1 VQSRGR
7 RSFPAYSGAN
17 PGHCP
22 PSLDIGNAPPHFR
35 DDAPLGFETAVD
47 LYLVDMRVFGR
58 LTSERSRAE
67 YRRTL
72 RRHAEDA
79 EGRGPSATTC
89 DDVKATLRRWTHP
102 NTQRR
107 MRSMLVS
114 FYDWLV
120 EEGLRP
126 DNRARQIRSPRGRES
141 HVRTL
146 TLEEVRRFLA
156 AARGRTERRVAY
168 LGVCAG
174 LRRNELRQLR
184 GRHFARERWILVS
197 GDIAK
202 GHRERW
208 VPVMADLE
216 PVVREIRET
225 TPPEHFVLPATR
237 WVAGERG
244 LVPVECPELPCDVK
258 TIWRTVRRIG
268 RRAGI
273 GVAVHPHLLRHAF
286 ASHVTRLAGLHVAQ
300 AMLGHASIQTTQGY
314 LARPSP
320 DELAA
325 ALAAVTFRMGS

>member
-1 VQSRGR
+1 MSTPDGA
-7 RSFPAYSGAN
+7 PPGDGAN
-17 PGHCP
+17 PGRNL
-22 PSLDIGNAPPHFR
+22 PSSCIRNAPVHPHR
-35 DDAPLGFETAVD
+35 EAQLGFETAVD
-47 LYLVDMRVFGR
+47 LYLADMQVYGR
-58 LTSERSRAE
+58 LTTERSRTE

-72 RRHAEDA
+72 RRHADDA
-79 EGRGPSATTC
+79 EGRGPSATTR

-120 EEGLRP
+120 EEGLRS
-126 DNRARQIRSPRGRES
+126 DNPARQIRSPRGRES
-141 HVRTL
+141 HVRRL
-146 TLEEVRRFLA
+146 TLEETRRFLA

-168 LGVCAG
+168 LGACAG
-174 LRRNELRQLR
+174 LRRNELRLLR
-184 GRHFARERWILVS
+184 GRHFARDGWILLS

-208 VPVMADLE
+208 VPVMVDLQ
-216 PVVREIRET
+216 PVVCEIRET
-225 TPPEHFVLPATR
+225 TPPEHFVLPATQ
-237 WVAGERG
+237 WIAGERG
-244 LVPVECPELPCDVK
+244 LVPLECPERPCDVK

-273 GVAVHPHLLRHAF
+273 GVAVHPPLLRHAF

-314 LARPSP
+314 LAQPSP

-325 ALAAVTFRMGS
+325 ALAGVTFQVGS